1 MFVKVFCFETRRW
14 KHSTTR
20 PPARRDPTLSM
31 LVHSA
36 LLSTPLLLLLGFL
49 PCVVR
54 ADVPELP
61 AIPQDK
67 STPLQQR
74 LGYDSATSA
83 CFIIEIPSEPT
94 YVSSTNLRYA
104 HEMTPAVRSL
114 CRNGRGL
121 EYLPTV
127 EETYCALRS
136 HL

>member
-1 MFVKVFCFETRRW
+1 
-14 KHSTTR
+14 
-20 PPARRDPTLSM
+20 M
-31 LVHSA
+31 LVHLS
-36 LLSTPLLLLLGFL
+36 LLSTPFLLLLGFL

-83 CFIIEIPSEPT
+83 CSHRVLIRTELVP
-94 YVSSTNLRYA
+94 STNSRRVHQITLLLA
-104 HEMTPAVRSL
+104 LSL
-114 CRNGRGL
+114 CRNGRWL

-136 HL
+136 DL